1 MSEINNIELW
11 KMKKLIKMLSN
22 ARGNGTSMITLS
34 LPPGESIP
42 KVNNMLT
49 NEFGTATNI
58 KSRVNKLSVLSA
70 ITSTQQKLKQYK
82 SLPKNGLIIYCGTM
96 VISGNKEK
104 KVTYDITP
112 FKPINKFIYTC
123 DSKFHT
129 EILESILTS
138 DEKYGFI
145 IIDGN
150 GTLYGTVCGNNQSV
164 LHKFTVELPKK
175 HRRGGQSSL
184 RFARLR
190 MEARDNYVKKVGELA
205 THYFITNEL
214 PNVKGIILAGNA
226 DFKTEL
232 SNSNHFDF
240 RLKKVIIQLVDISY
254 GGLSGFHQA
263 IELSADILD
272 NVKLIEEKKL
282 LNQYFNEMTL
292 DSGKYCFGIKQTM
305 MALDMGAAER
315 LIVWEDFSL
324 ERYVLKDT
332 NNNKIIKYLK
342 ENESINDLNIESTFE
357 VEENEL
363 WAEWISE
370 HYTDYGTQLDF
381 VTDRSSEGTQFV
393 QGFGG
398 IGCILRWKAIFEDDF
413 DTIDDNSIDYL
424 DGCNNSDSDFD
435 DFF

>member
-34 LPPGESIP
+34 LPPGESLS
-42 KVNNMLT
+42 KVNTMLT
-49 NEFGTATNI
+49 IEFGTATNI
-58 KSRVNKLSVLSA
+58 KSSVKKLSVLSA

-82 SLPKNGLIIYCGTM
+82 SLPDNGLIIYCGTM
-96 VISGNKEK
+96 LISGNKEK
-104 KVTYDITP
+104 KVTYDIVP

-145 IIDGN
+145 IVDGN
-150 GTLYGTVCGNNQSV
+150 GTLYGTVCGNNQTV

-190 MEARDNYVKKVGELA
+190 MEARDNYVRKVGELA
-205 THYFITNEL
+205 THYFIENEL

-282 LNQYFNEMTL
+282 LNEYFNEMTL
-292 DSGKYCFGIKQTM
+292 DSENIVLVLNKQ
-305 MALDMGAAER
+305 
-315 LIVWEDFSL
+315 
-324 ERYVLKDT
+324 
-332 NNNKIIKYLK
+332 
-342 ENESINDLNIESTFE
+342 
-357 VEENEL
+357 
-363 WAEWISE
+363 
-370 HYTDYGTQLDF
+370 
-381 VTDRSSEGTQFV
+381 
-393 QGFGG
+393 
-398 IGCILRWKAIFEDDF
+398 
-413 DTIDDNSIDYL
+413 
-424 DGCNNSDSDFD
+424 
-435 DFF
+435 